1 MFSYIKGVLADK
13 GEGFL
18 VVDVNGIG
26 FKVYTSLESLTEPS
40 CIIDREITLYTYL
53 YIKEG
58 IMDLYGFINKAELDL
73 FLLLISV
80 SGVGAKGAISIL
92 SVAPCEKL
100 CAAIATD
107 DSATIKRASGIG
119 AKTAQRVCLELKD
132 KIKNE
137 SFIKDDTD
145 AFSDFDSQPQT
156 NAVSEAI
163 SALISLGYT
172 ATEAQRAV
180 SGVKGEDAQDVSDI
194 IKYALKNLM

>member
-1 MFSYIKGVLADK
+1 MFSYIKGILADK
-13 GEGFL
+13 GDGFL

-26 FKVYTSLESLTEPS
+26 FKVYTSLQSLTEPS

-58 IMDLYGFINKAELDL
+58 IMDLYGFISKAELDL

-80 SGVGAKGAISIL
+80 SGVGAK
-92 SVAPCEKL
+92 L
-100 CAAIATD
+100 CAAIATED
-107 DSATIKRASGIG
+107 FATIKRASGIG

-137 SFIKDDTD
+137 SFIKSETD
-145 AFSDFDSQPQT
+145 AFSDFDYQPQT

-172 ATEAQRAV
+172 ATEAQRSV
-180 SGVKGEDAQDVSDI
+180 SGIKGEDEKDVSDI
-194 IKYALKNLM
+194 IKSALKNLM